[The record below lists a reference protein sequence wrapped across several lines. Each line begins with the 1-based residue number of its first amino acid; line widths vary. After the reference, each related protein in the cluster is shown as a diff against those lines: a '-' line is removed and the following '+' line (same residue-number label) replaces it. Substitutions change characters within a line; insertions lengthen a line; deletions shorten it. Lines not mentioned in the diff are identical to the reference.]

1 MPCGWGRTARNF
13 GGTCPAH
20 GGGISIVQTVAGDG
34 TAGGGLNMEN
44 AMYYESYER
53 KKPRRRKRR
62 RGGCLGALLR
72 FFGKLIA
79 LALVLAVLA
88 AVGLYFLPVS
98 LFMVEPDYDLALSA
112 ELPSSPINVL
122 VLGVDV
128 LNDGSQR
135 SDTMMIASIDR
146 GVFRLTSIQR
156 DTYVEID
163 GHGRNKINAAYAFG
177 GPELAMRT
185 VNQAFGLN
193 IMHYIVVD
201 FTALVDMVDALGG
214 IELDITEAEREQ
226 ININVVDSAKVFYR
240 LGYSASELLQSG
252 ENTHLDGLQALGYAR
267 IRSLDSDFVRTSRQ
281 RAVVEAMLQKLRE
294 RLWNPV
300 VVGRFIAEGL
310 EGIRTNLNLAELAA
324 LGEKALFAGG
334 MEQLRVPV
342 NGTFDDDGS
351 KLTIT
356 DAGANRQALYRFIYA
371 E

>member
-1 MPCGWGRTARNF
+1 
-13 GGTCPAH
+13 
-20 GGGISIVQTVAGDG
+20 
-34 TAGGGLNMEN
+34 
-44 AMYYESYER
+44 MYYESYAR
-53 KKPRRRKRR
+53 KKPRPRKKR

-72 FFGKLIA
+72 FFGKLVA
-79 LALVLAVLA
+79 LALVLAMVG

-98 LFMVEPDYDLALSA
+98 LFMVEPDYDLALA
-112 ELPSSPINVL
+112 TDLPSSPINVL

-146 GVFRLTSIQR
+146 GTLRLTSIQR

-163 GHGRNKINAAYAFG
+163 GYGRGKINAAYVYG

-185 VNQAFGLN
+185 VNQAFGMN
-193 IMHYIVVD
+193 IMHYVVVD

-214 IELDITEAEREQ
+214 IELDISEAEREQ

-240 LGYSASELLQSG
+240 LGYQASELLNSG
-252 ENTHLDGLQALGYAR
+252 EDTHLDGLQALGYAR

-281 RAVVEAMLQKLRE
+281 RAVVGAMLKKLRAS
-294 RLWNPV
+294 LWNPV
-300 VVGRFIAEGL
+300 VVGRFAAEAL
-310 EGIRTNLNLAELAA
+310 EGVRTNLNLAQLIA
-324 LGEKALFAGG
+324 LGEKALFAGEI
-334 MEQLRVPV
+334 EQLRMPV
-342 NGTFDDDGS
+342 DGAFADDGS

-356 DAGANRQALYRFIYA
+356 DAEANVRALRAFIYA